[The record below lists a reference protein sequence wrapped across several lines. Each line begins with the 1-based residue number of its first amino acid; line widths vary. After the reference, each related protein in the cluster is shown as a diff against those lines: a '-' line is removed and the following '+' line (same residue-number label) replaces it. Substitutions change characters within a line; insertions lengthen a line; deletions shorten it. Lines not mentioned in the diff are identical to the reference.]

1 MWTILLISIIIK
13 DLRENP
19 GPIFGG
25 LGRAM

>member
-1 MWTILLISIIIK
+1 MWTVLLISIIIK

-19 GPIFGG
+19 GPKLGG